1 MRAYVCMCVG
11 LYANKRNDN
20 NERSQRKHM
29 AEFIR
34 LNGGADA
41 GVENAWVENTGAITR
56 RNPSEEIP

>member
-41 GVENAWVENTGAITR
+41 GVENA
-56 RNPSEEIP
+56 